1 VGFRRRMSDKRPCV
15 HPPPIG
21 ASIEGRLAW
30 PPSPS
35 SFGHFCKPTR
45 PLKPR
50 VALRR
55 APALKALSCS
65 DVFFHQLLQLR
76 WLLVGIFALAAFV
89 DVFE

>member
-1 VGFRRRMSDKRPCV
+1 M
-15 HPPPIG
+15 
-21 ASIEGRLAW
+21 EG
-30 PPSPS
+30 
-35 SFGHFCKPTR
+35 H
-45 PLKPR
+45 

-55 APALKALSCS
+55 APALKALSRS